1 MPNFFAT
8 SSSVAWS
15 NSTFPLSLASGAPL
29 FAGIISGVIG
39 GIVVGFLSKS
49 HVSVSG
55 PAAGLTAI
63 VLTAITT
70 LGNFPALI
78 LTQETLE
85 KLGMSIGDEVSI
97 DVSVEN
103 PTLTMRPM
111 AEVDRKQTRLWQS
124 FYKLEMNCTNV

>member
-1 MPNFFAT
+1 ML
-8 SSSVAWS
+8 S
-15 NSTFPLSLASGAPL
+15 NQL
-29 FAGIISGVIG
+29 
-39 GIVVGFLSKS
+39 
-49 HVSVSG
+49 
-55 PAAGLTAI
+55 
-63 VLTAITT
+63 TT
-70 LGNFPALI
+70 LGDFPALI

-124 FYKLEMNCTNV
+124 FYKAEMNCTNV